1 VKTTPRRSALA
12 LRILAGVLVTLG
24 SGAPG
29 FALQKLRDRSK
40 AVNDP
45 VQCPYC
51 FGDPALME
59 AAGILSHGGFEFAR
73 IDTAQVDSLMAT
85 SDIRWIETPHFEL
98 GFALAT
104 SKVNAKDR
112 NKLRAELGRLAE
124 VLPEVDPKSSR
135 LDPWLGAHLYAQRA
149 EDLWRRMLELLEV
162 QESDFPDGKT
172 LWHGEP
178 PYLGEGPHL
187 GQKGKYEILILPS
200 AGASKSFLLDQ
211 FGLSLKT
218 SVRYNV
224 PDRDSLILVTHT
236 RQGSLTRDAALH
248 GHVVFNLTHNLID
261 GYKHYSYDTP
271 IWLHEGLA
279 HYLERE
285 LNPEYNSFDSGEGA
299 TAEKT
304 SKSNWTLPTRKLVQR
319 DDAPSM
325 AQLMALRSYADLELE
340 HHFSSWSRVEYLLQE
355 HPGFLARL
363 LAALKGRTDAAG
375 LADGSGV
382 ADAQREVF
390 RDELGMSYAQFD
402 RAWADWVLSS
412 D

>member
-1 VKTTPRRSALA
+1 MNPPWSRTSQSGVSSTAPVPARGLLYRLTQLDRLDRIGEGDVFDGRVTGGAEPQVEVQTKRPIGEVELVEAARTHTDARHVRPIEDAVGHDDLGVLLQPLA
-12 LRILAGVLVTLG
+12 LVGRQDV
-24 SGAPG
+24 
-29 FALQKLRDRSK
+29 
-40 AVNDP
+40 AV
-45 VQCPYC
+45 
-51 FGDPALME
+51 
-59 AAGILSHGGFEFAR
+59 H
-73 IDTAQVDSLMAT
+73 
-85 SDIRWIETPHFEL
+85 
-98 GFALAT
+98 
-104 SKVNAKDR
+104 
-112 NKLRAELGRLAE
+112 
-124 VLPEVDPKSSR
+124 
-135 LDPWLGAHLYAQRA
+135 
-149 EDLWRRMLELLEV
+149 LELLEV